1 MLYYFIKQQ
10 VKARGLVWVSE
21 DTEDPG
27 TPFLRA
33 FLPKGPCWT
42 SPLQHP
48 RLIWSH
54 TLLLAAPGT
63 VPSSQPGRLQPGKS
77 RSSMSWR
84 LGSRFPGR
92 SMFLCCHL
100 ALVQSINSQCLGE
113 ALAEPSLPLRM
124 PSENQRLVQQGHLKT
139 AIYNLSSFVFFPP
152 SLPLFF
158 VFTFLG
164 SDNTNYDTKS
174 GFMYN
179 ITGAFSHGNFCL
191 SMTYRFLFCL
201 LLVKLNSRRDHNHEI
216 HLLLRKHHYLSVTQ
230 KFCRCTNTFHINIL

>member
-21 DTEDPG
+21 DTEDAG

-84 LGSRFPGR
+84 LGSRFLGR

-113 ALAEPSLPLRM
+113 ALAEQGSEDAQREPETCATRAFKNCYLQPLQFCLFSPIPS
-124 PSENQRLVQQGHLKT
+124 S
-139 AIYNLSSFVFFPP
+139 VFC
-152 SLPLFF
+152 LY
-158 VFTFLG
+158 FLG
-164 SDNTNYDTKS
+164 KWQ
-174 GFMYN
+174 
-179 ITGAFSHGNFCL
+179 H
-191 SMTYRFLFCL
+191 
-201 LLVKLNSRRDHNHEI
+201 KLRH
-216 HLLLRKHHYLSVTQ
+216 KVW
-230 KFCRCTNTFHINIL
+230 FHV